1 MFVNNKILDDKH
13 VNPKTQDFYRQCK
26 DNVTTVSNEKRGKR
40 KNPVNSITLRSGYDL
55 M

>member
-13 VNPKTQDFYRQCK
+13 VNPKNPGLLSPMQR
-26 DNVTTVSNEKRGKR
+26 NVITVSNEKRGKR
-40 KNPVNSITLRSGYDL
+40 KNTVNSITLRSGYDL